1 MAKHLKA
8 TEHDIGGLFV
18 KRVLPHVEKKM
29 VGPFI
34 FFDHMGPGR
43 FEAGQGINVRPHPH
57 IGLSTLTYLFEG
69 SILHRDSLGNNL
81 EITPGDVN
89 WMTAG
94 SGIVHSERES
104 FETRSKPHG
113 INGLQCWIALPEE
126 LAEIEPSFIHIKKEQ
141 LPVSIY
147 EDVMI
152 RLIAGEAYGMS
163 SPVKTYSPL
172 FYLDITADKG
182 SLVERPNR
190 HQEAAIYCISGAVE
204 VGGVNLEPN
213 QFALLD
219 PNDDIIFSSCGRAV
233 VLGGEKF
240 ETAPH
245 VHWNFVS
252 FRRER
257 ILQAREDWSEGRFP
271 DIPGDSKEHIPLPEK
286 KPSS

>member
-18 KRVLPHVEKKM
+18 KRVLPHIEKKM

-34 FFDHMGPGR
+34 FLDHMGPSS
-43 FEAGQGINVRPHPH
+43 FESGQGINVRPHPH
-57 IGLSTLTYLFEG
+57 IGLSTLTYLFDG
-69 SILHRDSLGNNL
+69 AILHRDSLGNNL
-81 EITPGDVN
+81 EIQPGDVN

-94 SGIVHSERES
+94 KGIVHSERES
-104 FETRSKPHG
+104 FETRSRPHS

-152 RLIAGEAYGMS
+152 RLIAGEAYEMS

-190 HQEAAIYCISGAVE
+190 HQEAAIYCISGSVE
-204 VGGVNLEPN
+204 VGGINLEPN
-213 QFALLD
+213 QCALLE
-219 PNDDIIFSSCGRAV
+219 PNDDIIFASCGRVV
-233 VLGGEKF
+233 VLGGEKY
-240 ETAPH
+240 EKAPH

-252 FRRER
+252 FSRER
-257 ILQAREDWSEGRFP
+257 IQQAREDWSEGRFP
-271 DIPGDSKEHIPLPEK
+271 TIPGDRKEHIPLPER
-286 KPSS
+286 KPK